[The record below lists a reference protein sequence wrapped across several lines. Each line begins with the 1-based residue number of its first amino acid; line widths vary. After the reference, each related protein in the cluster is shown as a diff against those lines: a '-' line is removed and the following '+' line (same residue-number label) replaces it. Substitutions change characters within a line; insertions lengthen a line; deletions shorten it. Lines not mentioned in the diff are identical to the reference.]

1 MLARLGKLV
10 ILAAIHPLLNLVEIV
25 DKVALLILQA
35 LEFALDAFALG
46 LILGIKQRDLQF
58 LQPLV

>member
-25 DKVALLILQA
+25 DKVALLILQP

-46 LILGIKQRDLQF
+46 LIFGIKQRDL
-58 LQPLV
+58 